1 MTLWCWTRWLGAL
14 SVLCAS
20 SCSARGAEASDVPR
34 ATATLPV
41 ASRCLGACY
50 PRLVSLE
57 NGKSMLTWIGEENM
71 PWVQAVEMDGRHLLG
86 TTIAWGEIAT
96 AARPIY
102 QPLLVPIPG
111 GDVAVVGVL
120 VDGRVTVMRGSENPT
135 RRFAPKVAVPARN
148 LEVFD
153 LASVASADGIALL
166 VLRGEHSDD
175 LTESRSSMA
184 VELQLLSPRGEQLRP
199 PMQWKSAFGVAPR
212 IAICGGR
219 YYLAWQGNSAVVA
232 TSVSPDF
239 ERTPEKLFR
248 YTRGVAANLGPLV
261 CTDRGAQLFTAWRR
275 SPASFDLASSVNI
288 AELSASDGTQGSR
301 VGVWKTVALPAP
313 PRVDNRRIDVTVG
326 ATGVHVILQGSAGA
340 KLVTLASVENPRVL
354 RELDLPNLG
363 CIPTRDGAGA
373 VCVESKRSPTTG
385 TACPRETTSIRVASY
400 GTSPL
405 RGVPSTEKFEFWA
418 AGSVPNA
425 RAPAAWALEREKSL
439 LRCGTPGFSELRDA
453 LAAWCAS
460 VATKL
465 TVAQGRSAFCD
476 MAEPTSLLAQAK
488 SCSDGTKTCG
498 SPSLESVP
506 SVDRAEFDRSKR
518 VEFTHLNCSV
528 WFSKGAKGWS
538 VVDHECAGE

>member
-1 MTLWCWTRWLGAL
+1 
-14 SVLCAS
+14 V
-20 SCSARGAEASDVPR
+20 RGAEASDVPH

-41 ASRCLGACY
+41 ASKCLGVCY
-50 PRLVSLE
+50 PRLVSLD
-57 NGKSMLTWIGEENM
+57 NGRSLLTWIGEENT
-71 PWVQAVEMDGRHLLG
+71 PWVQAVDMDGRHLLG

-96 AARPIY
+96 AARPTY
-102 QPLLVPIPG
+102 QPLFVPIPG

-120 VDGRVTVMRGSENPT
+120 MDGRVTVMRGSENPS
-135 RRFAPKVAVPARN
+135 RRFAPKVAVTASS
-148 LEVFD
+148 LEVLE
-153 LASVASADGIALL
+153 LASAASADGIAILI
-166 VLRGEHSDD
+166 LRGEHSDD

-184 VELQLLSPRGEQLRP
+184 VEFHLLSPRGEQLQP
-199 PMQWKSAFGVAPR
+199 PMHWKSAFGVAPR

-219 YYLAWQGNSAVVA
+219 YYLAWQGNAAVVA
-232 TSVSPDF
+232 TSVSPAF

-261 CTDRGAQLFTAWRR
+261 CTDRGAQLFTAWRK
-275 SPASFDLASSVNI
+275 SPVSFDLASSMNI
-288 AELSASDGTQGSR
+288 AELSASDGTKRSS

-326 ATGVHVILQGSAGA
+326 GTGVHVILQGSAGA
-340 KLVTLASVENPRVL
+340 KLVTLASLENARVV

-363 CIPTRDGAGA
+363 CIPALDGAGA

-385 TACPRETTSIRVASY
+385 TSCPRETTSIRVASY

-405 RGVPSTEKFEFWA
+405 RGVPSTDKFEFWA
-418 AGSVPNA
+418 SGAIPNA

-439 LRCGTPGFSELRDA
+439 LRCGSPGFSALRDA

-460 VATKL
+460 ADTK
-465 TVAQGRSAFCD
+465 TTAAQGHNAFCD
-476 MAEPTSLLAQAK
+476 LAEPTSLLAQAK

-506 SVDRAEFDRSKR
+506 AVDRAEFDRGKR

-528 WFSKGAKGWS
+528 WFSKAAKAWS